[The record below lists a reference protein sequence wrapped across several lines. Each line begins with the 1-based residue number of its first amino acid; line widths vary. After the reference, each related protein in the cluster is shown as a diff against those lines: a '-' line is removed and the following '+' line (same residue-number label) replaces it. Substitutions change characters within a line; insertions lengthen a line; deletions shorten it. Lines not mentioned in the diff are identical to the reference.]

1 MQDLSSLT
9 RGNPCLLQ
17 SEMWSLNHWITRKTP
32 NGSLF
37 ESPTTG

>member
-17 SEMWSLNHWITRKTP
+17 SEMQSLNHWVTREIP
-32 NGSLF
+32 SGSLF
-37 ESPTTG
+37 EKPTTV